1 MHFAV
6 HGQTAA
12 EVIYS
17 RADSEK
23 AFMGLT
29 TFRGSRPHLADAL
42 VAKNYLDERELRA
55 MGQIVSGYLDF
66 AERKAERKEP
76 MTMQDWARHLDAILT
91 STGEKLLQGAGSVSH
106 DKAVEK
112 ATGEY
117 RKYQQRTLSDA
128 EIAFLDSIDELKDKT
143 ALPENK

>member
-66 AERKAERKEP
+66 AERKAEREEP

-117 RKYQQRTLSDA
+117 RKYQQRTLSDV

-143 ALPENK
+143 ALPDGQ